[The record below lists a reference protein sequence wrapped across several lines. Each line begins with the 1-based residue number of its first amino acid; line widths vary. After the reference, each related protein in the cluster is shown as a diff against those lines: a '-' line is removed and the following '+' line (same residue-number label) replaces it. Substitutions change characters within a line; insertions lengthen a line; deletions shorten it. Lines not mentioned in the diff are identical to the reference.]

1 MILAII
7 AFKSLDSLRKN
18 GLDWVKDLGKKNL
31 EDMMQ
36 LIQWNEDNVRWSSI
50 LSLFHVLS
58 HGRKPITHGMFIFTA
73 YQVFAPF
80 IQRVPL
86 RFTWYVWLPPQR

>member
-1 MILAII
+1 MILTII

-58 HGRKPITHGMFIFTA
+58 HGRKPIIHGMFIFTA